1 MHAMVVDVPA
11 DATAARKAELRHRMR
26 LVRDT
31 IDDRLI
37 RSVQMW
43 ASLAELPEY
52 QRASTVMAYVGIG
65 GEPDTGPLLAR
76 IAADGKQAV
85 LPRVVGAVIE
95 AAAGAPTRTGP
106 FGIPE
111 PDGEAVDPAT
121 IDLVVVPGLAF
132 TTDGRRLGQGKGYY
146 DRFLPTTAAATV
158 AACFVEH
165 VVDDLPTDSHDLRI
179 GRLITG

>member
-1 MHAMVVDVPA
+1 MVVGVPA
-11 DATAARKAELRHRMR
+11 DALAARKGELRHRMR

-43 ASLAELPEY
+43 AALAALPEY
-52 QRASTVMAYVGIG
+52 QQASTVMAYVGIG
-65 GEPDTGPLLAR
+65 GEPDTEPLLAR
-76 IAADGKQAV
+76 LRLDGKRVV

-95 AAAGAPTRTGP
+95 AAGGELTRTGS

-111 PDGEAVDPAT
+111 PDGDAVDPTT

-146 DRFLPTTAAATV
+146 DRFLPTTPAATV

-165 VVDDLPTDSHDLRI
+165 VVDDLPTDAHDVRI
-179 GRLITG
+179 GRVISG

>member
-1 MHAMVVDVPA
+1 MVVDVPA
-11 DATAARKAELRHRMR
+11 DALAARKAELRRTMR

-43 ASLAELPEY
+43 AALAELPEY
-52 QRASTVMAYVGIG
+52 QQASTVMAYVGIG
-65 GEPDTGPLLAR
+65 GEPDTEPLLAR
-76 IAADGKQAV
+76 LGADGKRVV
-85 LPRVVGAVIE
+85 LPRVTGAVIE
-95 AAAGAPTRTGP
+95 AAIGALSRTGP

-111 PDGEAVDPAT
+111 PDGETVDPAT

-132 TTDGRRLGQGKGYY
+132 TIDGHRLGQGKGYY
-146 DRFLPTTAAATV
+146 DRFLPTTPAATV

-165 VVDDLPTDSHDLRI
+165 VVDDLPTDAHDVRI